1 MEKEK
6 DNYTEKNPNISSLIN
21 ELARTNDI
29 ESYKNRIM
37 KYIKENNK
45 RILVSIK
52 NDKKSFLLLK
62 RTYYLNE
69 FNKIENMINNEELL
83 NKNVNLT
90 NEKYVQLLSFLNIL
104 MNFEDFYINKNDAYR
119 SIQLQSKIIKIIKRY
134 LLDKIQN
141 FSILNIKDVN
151 KEKNEINSNNF

>member
-1 MEKEK
+1 MEK

-119 SIQLQSKIIKIIKRY
+119 SIQLQSKIIKIITRY